1 MARPTAPGS
10 KNDVQPAFRS
20 WTVNASMLGMLVQ
33 EWIAKLNGQDG
44 VSLANSLM
52 GAIFL
57 PIDLVLKTH
66 LI

>member
-1 MARPTAPGS
+1 MARSTATGS
-10 KNDVQPAFRS
+10 RNHGEPAFRS
-20 WTVNASMLGMLVQ
+20 WKGKASMLSMLVQ
-33 EWIAKLNGQDG
+33 EWIANLTRQDG

-52 GAIFL
+52 EAIFL

>member
-1 MARPTAPGS
+1 
-10 KNDVQPAFRS
+10 
-20 WTVNASMLGMLVQ
+20 MLSMLVQ
-33 EWIAKLNGQDG
+33 EWIANLTRQDG

-52 GAIFL
+52 EAIFL